1 MIRGGG
7 VSQNLILCEVFKQF
21 VIGWLLELEYVS
33 DFGQYGGKKGIQFPT
48 I

>member
-1 MIRGGG
+1 MIQGGG
-7 VSQNLILCEVFKQF
+7 VSQNLILYEVFKQF

-33 DFGQYGGKKGIQFPT
+33 DFGQYGGKKLIQFPT